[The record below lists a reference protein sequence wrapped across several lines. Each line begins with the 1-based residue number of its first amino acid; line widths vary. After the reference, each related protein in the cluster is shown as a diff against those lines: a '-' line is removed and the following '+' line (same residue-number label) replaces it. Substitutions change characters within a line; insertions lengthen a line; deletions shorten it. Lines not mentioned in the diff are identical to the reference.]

1 MIKGRSYLFASPQ
14 RKMQP
19 ALEEWKSFVYSAVTK
34 TKKFGVLSASVHT
47 VRIEQTVCSTT
58 LVAAEYVAYHAGQV
72 T

>member
-1 MIKGRSYLFASPQ
+1 
-14 RKMQP
+14 MQP